1 MIPGVAERWEIRDNG
16 ATFWIREEAKWSDG
30 EPVTAHDFEFA
41 WKRVLDP
48 ETAAEYAF
56 ILYPIKNAEAVNQG
70 DLP

>member
-1 MIPGVAERWEIRDNG
+1 MKQLLLMI
-16 ATFWIREEAKWSDG
+16 
-30 EPVTAHDFEFA
+30 FEFA

-70 DLP
+70 DLPKRNTWR